1 MSNYVRGTKRLQIF
15 QRWLQGIDDPDFE
28 VFPTKVEGKYIVKK
42 RTEPLPEPNKE
53 HVIDNTTD
61 NTTYNTNEQV
71 DEQTNKEPSEQTYEE
86 PTEQTKP
93 TQSKKTVTKPKPL
106 PTVPKRIRERH
117 ISPEDRR
124 SDSNPA
130 DLTVSYEILNQL
142 KELGN
147 ELKQQRIKKEQKSM
161 IKQVVQKQMTKRPR
175 KQILKEESD
184 DYEYEYYDEPS
195 PSPSAR
201 AQHKRTDS
209 IIEQPQ
215 PSSLQQ
221 IFKSRIRR

>member
-1 MSNYVRGTKRLQIF
+1 MSKYVKGLKRQQII
-15 QRWLQGIDDPDFE
+15 QRWLQGIDDKEYE
-28 VFPTKVEGKYIVKK
+28 VFPTKVENKYIVKK
-42 RTEPLPEPNKE
+42 RVEPLPESNE
-53 HVIDNTTD
+53 LVD
-61 NTTYNTNEQV
+61 EQV
-71 DEQTNKEPSEQTYEE
+71 DEPVTEKIDEQVDDTVTEEVKPPQTP
-86 PTEQTKP
+86 KP
-93 TQSKKTVTKPKPL
+93 TQSKKTVTNPK
-106 PTVPKRIRERH
+106 PKRIRERT

-195 PSPSAR
+195 PSPSPSVR

-215 PSSLQQ
+215 PSSPQQ

>member
-1 MSNYVRGTKRLQIF
+1 M
-15 QRWLQGIDDPDFE
+15 
-28 VFPTKVEGKYIVKK
+28 KK
-42 RTEPLPEPNKE
+42 RTEPLPESNK
-53 HVIDNTTD
+53 
-61 NTTYNTNEQV
+61 EQV
-71 DEQTNKEPSEQTYEE
+71 DEQVDEPVTEKVDEQVDD
-86 PTEQTKP
+86 
-93 TQSKKTVTKPKPL
+93 TVTEEVKPSPPKPKPKPS

-215 PSSLQQ
+215 PSSPQQ

>member
-1 MSNYVRGTKRLQIF
+1 MSKYVKGLKRQQII
-15 QRWLQGIDDPDFE
+15 QRWLQGIDDKEYE
-28 VFPTKVEGKYIVKK
+28 VFPTKVENKYIVKK
-42 RTEPLPEPNKE
+42 RVEPLPESNEP
-53 HVIDNTTD
+53 VD
-61 NTTYNTNEQV
+61 EQV
-71 DEQTNKEPSEQTYEE
+71 DEPVTEKVDEQVDDTVTEEVKPPQTP
-86 PTEQTKP
+86 KP
-93 TQSKKTVTKPKPL
+93 TQSKKTV
-106 PTVPKRIRERH
+106 PKRIRERT

-195 PSPSAR
+195 PSPSPSAR

-215 PSSLQQ
+215 PSSPQQ

>member
-1 MSNYVRGTKRLQIF
+1 MSNYVRGTKRLQII

-53 HVIDNTTD
+53 HVIDNTND
-61 NTTYNTNEQV
+61 QVDEQTNEQV
-71 DEQTNKEPSEQTYEE
+71 DEQTNEQVGEQPKPKPS
-86 PTEQTKP
+86 PPKP
-93 TQSKKTVTKPKPL
+93 KPKPL
-106 PTVPKRIRERH
+106 PTVPKRIRERT

-195 PSPSAR
+195 PSPSVR
-201 AQHKRTDS
+201 TQHKRTDS

-215 PSSLQQ
+215 PSSPQQ

>member
-1 MSNYVRGTKRLQIF
+1 MSKYVKGLKRQQII
-15 QRWLQGIDDPDFE
+15 QRWLQGVDDKEYE
-28 VFPTKVEGKYIVKK
+28 VFPTKVENKYIVKK
-42 RTEPLPEPNKE
+42 RVEPLSESNEPVDE
-53 HVIDNTTD
+53 QVDEPVT
-61 NTTYNTNEQV
+61 EQV
-71 DEQTNKEPSEQTYEE
+71 DEQVDDTVTEE
-86 PTEQTKP
+86 VKP

-106 PTVPKRIRERH
+106 PTVPKRIR
-117 ISPEDRR
+117 
-124 SDSNPA
+124 DSNPA

-184 DYEYEYYDEPS
+184 EYEYYDEPDGS
-195 PSPSAR
+195 STGSLDPSAQRASLSAYANPSPSTR
-201 AQHKRTDS
+201 AQHKRTNS

-215 PSSLQQ
+215 PSSPQQ

>member
-1 MSNYVRGTKRLQIF
+1 MSKYVKGLKRQQII
-15 QRWLQGIDDPDFE
+15 QRWLQGIDDKEYE
-28 VFPTKVEGKYIVKK
+28 VFPTKVENKYIVKK
-42 RTEPLPEPNKE
+42 RVEPLPESNE
-53 HVIDNTTD
+53 LVD
-61 NTTYNTNEQV
+61 EQV
-71 DEQTNKEPSEQTYEE
+71 DEPVTEKVDEQVDDTVTEEVKPPQTP
-86 PTEQTKP
+86 KP
-93 TQSKKTVTKPKPL
+93 TQSKKTVTNPK
-106 PTVPKRIRERH
+106 PKRIRERT

-184 DYEYEYYDEPS
+184 DYEYEYYDEPTPS
-195 PSPSAR
+195 PSPSVR
-201 AQHKRTDS
+201 TQHKRTDS

-215 PSSLQQ
+215 PSSPQQ

>member
-1 MSNYVRGTKRLQIF
+1 MSKYVKGLKRQQII
-15 QRWLQGIDDPDFE
+15 QRWLQGIDDKEYE
-28 VFPTKVEGKYIVKK
+28 VFPTKVENKYIVKK
-42 RTEPLPEPNKE
+42 RVEPLPESNEP
-53 HVIDNTTD
+53 VD
-61 NTTYNTNEQV
+61 EQV
-71 DEQTNKEPSEQTYEE
+71 DEPVTEKVDEQVDDTVTEEVKPPQTP
-86 PTEQTKP
+86 KP
-93 TQSKKTVTKPKPL
+93 TQSKKTVTNPK
-106 PTVPKRIRERH
+106 PKRIRERT

-215 PSSLQQ
+215 PSSPQQ

>member
-1 MSNYVRGTKRLQIF
+1 MSKYVKGLKRQQII
-15 QRWLQGIDDPDFE
+15 QRWLQGIDDKEYE
-28 VFPTKVEGKYIVKK
+28 VFPTKVENKYIVKK
-42 RTEPLPEPNKE
+42 RVEPLPESNEP
-53 HVIDNTTD
+53 VD
-61 NTTYNTNEQV
+61 EQV
-71 DEQTNKEPSEQTYEE
+71 DEPVTEKVDEQVDDTVTEEVKPPQTP
-86 PTEQTKP
+86 KP
-93 TQSKKTVTKPKPL
+93 TQSKKTVTNPK
-106 PTVPKRIRERH
+106 PKRIRERT

-184 DYEYEYYDEPS
+184 DYEYEYYDEPT

-215 PSSLQQ
+215 PSSPQQ

>member
-1 MSNYVRGTKRLQIF
+1 MSKYVKGLKRQQII
-15 QRWLQGIDDPDFE
+15 QRWLQGIDDKEYE
-28 VFPTKVEGKYIVKK
+28 VFPTKVENKYIVKK
-42 RTEPLPEPNKE
+42 RAEPLPESNEP
-53 HVIDNTTD
+53 VD
-61 NTTYNTNEQV
+61 EQV
-71 DEQTNKEPSEQTYEE
+71 DEPVTEKVDEQVDDTVTEEVKPPQTP
-86 PTEQTKP
+86 KP
-93 TQSKKTVTKPKPL
+93 TQSKKTVTNPK
-106 PTVPKRIRERH
+106 PKRIRERT

-184 DYEYEYYDEPS
+184 DYEYEYYDEPTPS

-215 PSSLQQ
+215 PSSPQQ

>member
-1 MSNYVRGTKRLQIF
+1 MSKYVKGLKRQQII
-15 QRWLQGIDDPDFE
+15 QRWLQGIDDKEYE
-28 VFPTKVEGKYIVKK
+28 VFPTKVENKYIVKK
-42 RTEPLPEPNKE
+42 RVEPLPESNEP
-53 HVIDNTTD
+53 VD
-61 NTTYNTNEQV
+61 EQV
-71 DEQTNKEPSEQTYEE
+71 DEPVTEKVDEQVDDTVTEEVKPPQTP
-86 PTEQTKP
+86 KP
-93 TQSKKTVTKPKPL
+93 TQSKKTVTNPK
-106 PTVPKRIRERH
+106 PKRIRERT

-184 DYEYEYYDEPS
+184 DYEYEYYDEPTPS
-195 PSPSAR
+195 PSLSAR

-215 PSSLQQ
+215 PSSPQQ

>member
-1 MSNYVRGTKRLQIF
+1 MSKYVKGLKRQQII
-15 QRWLQGIDDPDFE
+15 QRWLQGIDDKEYE
-28 VFPTKVEGKYIVKK
+28 VFPTKVENKYIVKK
-42 RTEPLPEPNKE
+42 RVEPLPESNEP
-53 HVIDNTTD
+53 VD
-61 NTTYNTNEQV
+61 EQV
-71 DEQTNKEPSEQTYEE
+71 DEPVTEKIDEQVDDTVTEEVKPPQTP
-86 PTEQTKP
+86 KP
-93 TQSKKTVTKPKPL
+93 TQSKKTVTNPK
-106 PTVPKRIRERH
+106 PKRIRERT

-195 PSPSAR
+195 PTPTPSAR

-215 PSSLQQ
+215 PSSPQQ

>member
-1 MSNYVRGTKRLQIF
+1 MSKYVKGLKRQQII
-15 QRWLQGIDDPDFE
+15 QRWLQGIDDKEYE
-28 VFPTKVEGKYIVKK
+28 VFPTKVENKYIVKK
-42 RTEPLPEPNKE
+42 RVEPLPESNEP
-53 HVIDNTTD
+53 VD
-61 NTTYNTNEQV
+61 EQV
-71 DEQTNKEPSEQTYEE
+71 DEPVTEKVDEQVDD
-86 PTEQTKP
+86 
-93 TQSKKTVTKPKPL
+93 TVTEEVKPSPPKPKPKPS

-195 PSPSAR
+195 PSPSPSAR

-215 PSSLQQ
+215 PSSPQQ

>member
-1 MSNYVRGTKRLQIF
+1 MSKYVKGLKRQQII
-15 QRWLQGIDDPDFE
+15 QRWLQGIDDKEYE
-28 VFPTKVEGKYIVKK
+28 VFPTKVENKYIVKK
-42 RTEPLPEPNKE
+42 RVEPLPESNE
-53 HVIDNTTD
+53 LVD
-61 NTTYNTNEQV
+61 EQV
-71 DEQTNKEPSEQTYEE
+71 DEPVTEKIDEQVDDTVTEEVKPPQTP
-86 PTEQTKP
+86 KP
-93 TQSKKTVTKPKPL
+93 TQSKKTVTNPK
-106 PTVPKRIRERH
+106 PKRIRERT

-184 DYEYEYYDEPS
+184 DYEYEYYDEPTPS
-195 PSPSAR
+195 PSLSAR

-215 PSSLQQ
+215 PSSPQQ

>member
-1 MSNYVRGTKRLQIF
+1 MSKYVKGLKRQQII
-15 QRWLQGIDDPDFE
+15 QRWLQGIDDKEYE
-28 VFPTKVEGKYIVKK
+28 VFPTKVENKYIVKK
-42 RTEPLPEPNKE
+42 RVEPLPESNEP
-53 HVIDNTTD
+53 VD
-61 NTTYNTNEQV
+61 EQV
-71 DEQTNKEPSEQTYEE
+71 DEPVTEKVDEQVDDTVTEEVKPPQTP
-86 PTEQTKP
+86 KP
-93 TQSKKTVTKPKPL
+93 TQSKKTVTNPK
-106 PTVPKRIRERH
+106 PKRIRERT

-184 DYEYEYYDEPS
+184 DYEYEYYDEPTPS

-215 PSSLQQ
+215 PSSPQQ

>member
-1 MSNYVRGTKRLQIF
+1 MSTYVRGTKRLQII
-15 QRWLQGIDDPDFE
+15 QRWLQGHDDKEYE

-42 RTEPLPEPNKE
+42 RTEPLPESNK
-53 HVIDNTTD
+53 
-61 NTTYNTNEQV
+61 EQV
-71 DEQTNKEPSEQTYEE
+71 DEQIESLSDVGNALEPVTEKVDEQVDD
-86 PTEQTKP
+86 
-93 TQSKKTVTKPKPL
+93 TVTEEVKPSPPKPKPKPS

-195 PSPSAR
+195 PSPSPSTR

-215 PSSLQQ
+215 PSSPQQ

>member
-1 MSNYVRGTKRLQIF
+1 MSKYVKGLKRQQII
-15 QRWLQGIDDPDFE
+15 QRWLQGIDDKEYE
-28 VFPTKVEGKYIVKK
+28 VFPTKVENKYIVKK
-42 RTEPLPEPNKE
+42 RVEPLPESNEP
-53 HVIDNTTD
+53 VD
-61 NTTYNTNEQV
+61 EQV
-71 DEQTNKEPSEQTYEE
+71 DEPVTEKVDEQVDDTVTEEVKPPQTP
-86 PTEQTKP
+86 KP
-93 TQSKKTVTKPKPL
+93 TQSKKTVTNPK
-106 PTVPKRIRERH
+106 PKRIRERT

-195 PSPSAR
+195 PTPTPSAR

-215 PSSLQQ
+215 PSSPQQ

>member
-1 MSNYVRGTKRLQIF
+1 MSKYVKGLKRQQII
-15 QRWLQGIDDPDFE
+15 QRWLQGIDDKEYE
-28 VFPTKVEGKYIVKK
+28 VFPTKVENKYIVKK
-42 RTEPLPEPNKE
+42 RVEPLPESNE
-53 HVIDNTTD
+53 LVD
-61 NTTYNTNEQV
+61 EQV
-71 DEQTNKEPSEQTYEE
+71 DEPVTEKVDEQVDDTVTEEVKPPQTP
-86 PTEQTKP
+86 KP
-93 TQSKKTVTKPKPL
+93 TQSKKTVTNPK
-106 PTVPKRIRERH
+106 PKRIRERT
-117 ISPEDRR
+117 INLEDRR

-195 PSPSAR
+195 PSPSVR
-201 AQHKRTDS
+201 TQHKRTDS

-215 PSSLQQ
+215 PSSPQQ

>member
-1 MSNYVRGTKRLQIF
+1 MSKYVKGLKRQQII
-15 QRWLQGIDDPDFE
+15 QRWLQGIDDKEYE
-28 VFPTKVEGKYIVKK
+28 VFPTKVENKYIVKK
-42 RTEPLPEPNKE
+42 RVEPLPESNE
-53 HVIDNTTD
+53 LVD
-61 NTTYNTNEQV
+61 EQV
-71 DEQTNKEPSEQTYEE
+71 DEPVTEKVDEQVDDTVTEEVKPPQTP
-86 PTEQTKP
+86 KP
-93 TQSKKTVTKPKPL
+93 TQSKKTVTNPK
-106 PTVPKRIRERH
+106 PKRIRERT

-184 DYEYEYYDEPS
+184 DYEYEYYDESS

-215 PSSLQQ
+215 PSSPQQ

>member
-1 MSNYVRGTKRLQIF
+1 MSNYVRGTKRLQII
-15 QRWLQGIDDPDFE
+15 QRWLQGIDDPFYE

-53 HVIDNTTD
+53 QVIDNTTD
-61 NTTYNTNEQV
+61 NITDNEPTEQTNDGPTEQV
-71 DEQTNKEPSEQTYEE
+71 DEQPKPKPS
-86 PTEQTKP
+86 PPKP
-93 TQSKKTVTKPKPL
+93 KPKPL
-106 PTVPKRIRERH
+106 PTFPKRIRERT

-161 IKQVVQKQMTKRPR
+161 IKHVVQKQMTKRPR

-195 PSPSAR
+195 PSPSVR
-201 AQHKRTDS
+201 TQHKRTDS

-215 PSSLQQ
+215 PSSPQQ